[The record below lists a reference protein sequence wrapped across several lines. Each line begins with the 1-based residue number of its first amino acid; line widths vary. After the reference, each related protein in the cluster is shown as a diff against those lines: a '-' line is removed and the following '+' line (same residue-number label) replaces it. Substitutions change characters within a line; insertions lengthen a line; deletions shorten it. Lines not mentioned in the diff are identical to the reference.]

1 MGRGGGL
8 GWGGGAGGGGER
20 SSDWGDGEESSLL
33 AHGTNLGLVRSLT
46 DGCRGIGDG
55 GEVFG
60 RAGFVPQEKSDALE
74 LFGTVSVG
82 KKAVVANPHEAT
94 GEHVEKEP
102 AQKLEWVE
110 AHGSLNVVVGV
121 VLVAESDPAV
131 VEGDQPLI
139 GDGDTMGVSGE
150 GLEPT
155 FPCLGMFEFAKI
167 AVETKLLVLPGSV
180 KFGDEL
186 SPEEPAQ

>member
-1 MGRGGGL
+1 M
-8 GWGGGAGGGGER
+8 
-20 SSDWGDGEESSLL
+20 
-33 AHGTNLGLVRSLT
+33 
-46 DGCRGIGDG
+46 
-55 GEVFG
+55 
-60 RAGFVPQEKSDALE
+60 
-74 LFGTVSVG
+74 SVG

-102 AQKLEWVE
+102 AKKLEWVE

-121 VLVAESDPAV
+121 VLVAESDLTV
-131 VEGDQPLI
+131 VEGDEPLV
-139 GDGDTMGVSGE
+139 GDSDPMGVSGE
-150 GLEPT
+150 VLEHLLGTTERGLGVNHPVFVSKGLEPT